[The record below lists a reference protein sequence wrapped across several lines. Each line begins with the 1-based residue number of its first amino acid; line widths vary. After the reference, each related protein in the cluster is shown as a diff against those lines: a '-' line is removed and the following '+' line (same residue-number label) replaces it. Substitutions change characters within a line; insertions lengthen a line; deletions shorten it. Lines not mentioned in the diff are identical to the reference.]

1 MKIAVMTDSNS
12 GIFSETGKKMGVHV
26 VPMPVIIDGETFYEG
41 IDLTLDS
48 FFERLTGGSE
58 ISTSQPSPG
67 DLLDMWDRTL
77 KEGYDEIIYI
87 PMSSGLSNS
96 CSSAIMLAQ
105 DYDGKVQVAD
115 NHRISVPQYGSVR
128 DALKLAADGKS
139 AAQIKKALED
149 AAYDCSIYIAV
160 DTLEYLKKGGRIT
173 AAAAAVGTVLH
184 IKPILTI
191 QGDKL
196 DSFAKTRGTRK
207 CRTKIIEAIR
217 HDLTERF
224 GKEDISKMRIATA
237 GTFRNPED
245 AKRWRSEV
253 EAAFP
258 GFEVVYFD
266 LGCSVAAH
274 TGPEAFAA
282 GIYKVLE

>member
-1 MKIAVMTDSNS
+1 M
-12 GIFSETGKKMGVHV
+12 
-26 VPMPVIIDGETFYEG
+26 
-41 IDLTLDS
+41 
-48 FFERLTGGSE
+48 
-58 ISTSQPSPG
+58 
-67 DLLDMWDRTL
+67 
-77 KEGYDEIIYI
+77 
-87 PMSSGLSNS
+87 
-96 CSSAIMLAQ
+96 
-105 DYDGKVQVAD
+105 
-115 NHRISVPQYGSVR
+115 
-128 DALKLAADGKS
+128 
-139 AAQIKKALED
+139 
-149 AAYDCSIYIAV
+149 
-160 DTLEYLKKGGRIT
+160 
-173 AAAAAVGTVLH
+173 
-184 IKPILTI
+184 TI

>member
-41 IDLTLDS
+41 IDLTLES

-105 DYDGKVQVAD
+105 D
-115 NHRISVPQYGSVR
+115 
-128 DALKLAADGKS
+128 
-139 AAQIKKALED
+139 
-149 AAYDCSIYIAV
+149 
-160 DTLEYLKKGGRIT
+160 
-173 AAAAAVGTVLH
+173 
-184 IKPILTI
+184 
-191 QGDKL
+191 
-196 DSFAKTRGTRK
+196 
-207 CRTKIIEAIR
+207 
-217 HDLTERF
+217 
-224 GKEDISKMRIATA
+224 
-237 GTFRNPED
+237 
-245 AKRWRSEV
+245 
-253 EAAFP
+253 
-258 GFEVVYFD
+258 
-266 LGCSVAAH
+266 
-274 TGPEAFAA
+274 
-282 GIYKVLE
+282 